1 MVAKICKVN
10 ATFGPRNARIVGL
23 CIALLGVL
31 RPSEAFAFDYAEWH
45 SKAVKACDAIDRSE
59 SQSGLAFNPDGY
71 RSFYVRS
78 KCFQEAA
85 VTYRDASLC
94 AQVRRRWSLFS
105 SSWGYTAARCRQ
117 LVADGV
123 AKDRL
128 ELEALKL
135 EYAAGGITLRDFRV
149 ERNGN
154 GRDIDIIPSFTGT
167 FAHGYTLTFEIL
179 PEAAGAAAL
188 LHTNGYYIDAESNL
202 NLYVR
207 QADVRQRLAGFALNR
222 PYRVRATVTLGV
234 GVGDQSGY
242 RSPAFIERVFPTRDR
257 SHSIVRQVTF

>member
-1 MVAKICKVN
+1 MISRGSGFAVLVAGC
-10 ATFGPRNARIVGL
+10 
-23 CIALLGVL
+23 LLTG
-31 RPSEAFAFDYAEWH
+31 AADAIAFDYVEWRA
-45 SKAVKACDAIDRSE
+45 KAVAACEAIDRSE

-85 VTYRDASLC
+85 ITYRDAALC
-94 AQVRRRWSLFS
+94 AQVRRRWSMFS

-123 AKDRL
+123 AKDRS
-128 ELEALKL
+128 ELEALKA
-135 EYAAGGITLRDFRV
+135 EYAAGGIKLRDFRV

-167 FAHGYTLTFEIL
+167 FAHGYTLTFQIL
-179 PEAAGAAAL
+179 PETAGAATL
-188 LHTNGYYIDAESNL
+188 LHTNGYHIDAMSNL
-202 NLYVR
+202 NLYVS
-207 QADVRQRLAGFALNR
+207 QADIKQRLPEFALNR
-222 PYRVRATVTLGV
+222 AYRVRATVTLGV
-234 GVGDQSGY
+234 GFGGQSGY
-242 RSPAFIERVFPTRDR
+242 WSPAFIESVFPTRDR